1 MGTDL
6 SGPVGGGWETAGGLR
21 GWGGGG
27 TSTSKDYSWASA
39 IERGLRHF
47 DICPKLEFSCYG
59 LQDSFCLGR
68 GYRGLDD
75 LATAGRISSTFL
87 EGRKAQRFEAKS
99 LLLGVRLQEFYGIWG
114 FCG

>member
-1 MGTDL
+1 MGD
-6 SGPVGGGWETAGGLR
+6 GRPMEGCGGGVAGGTRLLKTIL
-21 GWGGGG
+21 GPPP
-27 TSTSKDYSWASA
+27 SKGACA
-39 IERGLRHF
+39 ILIFVQNWSFLVTGFKIL
-47 DICPKLEFSCYG
+47 
-59 LQDSFCLGR
+59 FCLGR